1 MKTKY
6 YTKLLLPLC
15 LFCAL
20 FRFLELAFAVEYSVD
35 SYFYVSGSIIPLI
48 FNIFLGLCVA
58 FFFSF
63 WAIDKV
69 RSLSSPDSK
78 EKKAEIKAIKA
89 EGKEAYKAY
98 INDNKKDIELKSEFS
113 RMKKLDGKTTFL
125 YVIASI
131 LILAFSAQL
140 LLNEL
145 GSNAVAYGGIKDLFV
160 TLVPYIFIAAVL
172 SVLFFVQFAASP
184 KATAKGKF
192 WMVLA
197 FAPALFY
204 TLLVFFVF
212 QAHSG
217 IVSKVFVAFDFLK
230 IAALAISLI
239 SIPQLFISSNHKAVF
254 LSSSLT
260 AVFLSTVRF
269 TDGIVS
275 VIMAMGQ
282 GNGILSHLDK
292 IDVDPLLAAGDF
304 FLALALMLTAVRLC
318 KKSKKKHRVK
328 ENTESE
334 VSASTEKSP
343 QMQVEETPEPISEL
357 PETEAVAEDTVADES
372 LESVTEEPVE
382 ETIDESSEESTDSP
396 VEEATEEPLE
406 EEKTEEESE
415 ITEE

>member
-20 FRFLELAFAVEYSVD
+20 FRFLELAFAVEYSID

-69 RSLSSPDSK
+69 KSLTSTSSR
-78 EKKAEIKAIKA
+78 EKKAELKAIKA

-98 INDNKKDIELKSEFS
+98 INDNKKDIELKSEFA

-140 LLNEL
+140 LLDEL
-145 GSNAVAYGGIKDLFV
+145 GANAVAYGSIKDLFG
-160 TLVPYIFIAAVL
+160 TLVPYIFVAAVL

-184 KATAKGKF
+184 KATSKGKF

-275 VIMAMGQ
+275 MIMAMGQ
-282 GNGILSHLDK
+282 GYGILSHLDK
-292 IDVDPLLAAGDF
+292 IDVDPLLAAGDL
-304 FLALALMLTAVRLC
+304 FLSLALMLTAVRLC
-318 KKSKKKHRVK
+318 KKSKKKRAVK
-328 ENTESE
+328 E
-334 VSASTEKSP
+334 ST
-343 QMQVEETPEPISEL
+343 
-357 PETEAVAEDTVADES
+357 EDTVETSAEEPTEIPTEETQEPTNEVPENEAVSEDIIVEEES
-372 LESVTEEPVE
+372 LESVSEEPA
-382 ETIDESSEESTDSP
+382 
-396 VEEATEEPLE
+396 EEAISEPAENSAEDME
-406 EEKTEEESE
+406 EEQEKAEEESE
-415 ITEE
+415 ITEDK